1 MNYKISPDRHM
12 LTITADENERQQ
24 MREFRD
30 TSPEEFGTES
40 NERDFIEHIVC
51 NSELGWVQPADC
63 GALTEAPI
71 LGIFGPECRKHNLP
85 STGHGSIFN
94 GSDENGG
101 WYQPILERWAYPHY
115 ALRSFLKD
123 LIDNG
128 TAVFVDSF

>member
-63 GALTEAPI
+63 GSRSLD
-71 LGIFGPECRKHNLP
+71 LNL
-85 STGHGSIFN
+85 
-94 GSDENGG
+94 
-101 WYQPILERWAYPHY
+101 
-115 ALRSFLKD
+115 
-123 LIDNG
+123 
-128 TAVFVDSF
+128 